1 MSNKAD
7 DLSLVLPILVFPIE
21 RKPKPA
27 LITISTFV
35 AFSFFMATLTSL
47 VLELFQKH
55 ITESAAPISET
66 EAGGIAALINLIYML
81 LAVVLM
87 TLFLIVM
94 IRYGKIALIRI
105 LIAGLMSYLI
115 FTFTLYMGMLT
126 GAYFLVLAYNYLN
139 FAISST
145 IVDILYYSA
154 LVLSA
159 IFVGIYLLSATKGR
173 LLTAR
178 NIILTINVTWMGVW
192 MSWNMGELT
201 PIALLIGF
209 ALYDLYSVFKGPL
222 KQLAETLGRDI
233 GGEKEEEFGL
243 GFGLGDVFF
252 YSFAIGYSLAVLT
265 LIETIVVCVVLLA
278 GTLVTIILL
287 FKTKAEALPALPIPV
302 LSAVALILMFRY
314 VV

>member
-209 ALYDLYSVFKGPL
+209 ALYDLYSVLKGPL
-222 KQLAETLGRDI
+222 KQLAETLRRDI

>member
-1 MSNKAD
+1 
-7 DLSLVLPILVFPIE
+7 
-21 RKPKPA
+21 
-27 LITISTFV
+27 
-35 AFSFFMATLTSL
+35 
-47 VLELFQKH
+47 
-55 ITESAAPISET
+55 
-66 EAGGIAALINLIYML
+66 ML

-222 KQLAETLGRDI
+222 KQLAETLRRDI

-252 YSFAIGYSLAVLT
+252 YSFAIGYSFAVLT